1 MAPVEVD
8 LACGAAAVREDVA
21 VKPDP
26 GRFGA
31 VMQGLQALATTPNPE
46 AALVEAC
53 ERIMVLRDELT
64 RMYQAGAR
72 GYWADVVEI
81 IDEWRGLQ
89 LLVVTA
95 PARTRLG
102 RMAKAN
108 VALAMLSAKGEVA
121 DMARSA
127 IHDFLGSVDEGPPA

>member
-1 MAPVEVD
+1 M
-8 LACGAAAVREDVA
+8 
-21 VKPDP
+21 KPDP

-31 VMQGLQALATTPNPE
+31 VMQELQALATTPNPD
-46 AALVEAC
+46 ATLAEAC

-81 IDEWRGLQ
+81 IDEWRGMQ
-89 LLVVTA
+89 LLVIST

-102 RMAKAN
+102 RLAKAQ
-108 VALAMLSAKGEVA
+108 VALAMLSAKGEVT
-121 DMARSA
+121 DMARSV